1 MIELTE
7 NSVDPKSVYERILKD
22 GAGSVV
28 VHFGVVKP
36 VVSNRR
42 TRGIRFAPQGD
53 LRGEIESIECDLRNK
68 WGLTDVLLIRRVG
81 ELSIGEIILVAAV
94 SAPDREAAFAACRD
108 AVERFKKL
116 KHVKKQELFEAS

>member
-7 NSVDPKSVYERILKD
+7 KPIDPASVYERLSRD

-36 VVSNRR
+36 VVSDRR

-53 LRGEIESIECDLRNK
+53 LRGEIQSIEDELRKK

-94 SAPDREAAFAACRD
+94 AAPDREAAFAACRE

-116 KHVKKQELFEAS
+116 KRVQKEELFEK

>member
-7 NSVDPKSVYERILKD
+7 KAIDPKGIYERIFKD

-36 VVSNRR
+36 VVSDRR
-42 TRGIRFAPQGD
+42 TRGIRFAPKGD
-53 LRGEIESIECDLRNK
+53 MEGEIRSIEAELRKK
-68 WGLTDVLLIRRVG
+68 WGITDALLIRRVG
-81 ELSIGEIILVAAV
+81 ELSIGDLILVAAV
-94 SAPDREAAFAACRD
+94 SAPDREAAFGACHD

-116 KHVKKQELFEAS
+116 KCVQKEELFEGP

>member
-7 NSVDPKSVYERILKD
+7 KPIEPASIYERILKN

-36 VVSNRR
+36 VVSDRH

-53 LRGEIESIECDLRNK
+53 LSGELQSIETELRNK

-94 SAPDREAAFAACRD
+94 SAPDRESAFAACRD

-116 KHVKKQELFEAS
+116 NNVKKEELFEVG

>member
-7 NSVDPKSVYERILKD
+7 KPIEPASVYERLSRD

-36 VVSNRR
+36 VVSDRR

-53 LRGEIESIECDLRNK
+53 LRGEIQSIEDELRKK

-94 SAPDREAAFAACRD
+94 AAPDREAAFAACRD

-116 KHVKKQELFEAS
+116 KRVQKEELFEK

>member
-1 MIELTE
+1 MIEMTE
-7 NSVDPKSVYERILKD
+7 KAIEPTRVYERLFKN

-36 VVSNRR
+36 VVNDRH

-53 LRGEIESIECDLRNK
+53 LRGEIQSIETELRDK
-68 WGLTDVLLIRRVG
+68 WSLSDVLLIRRIG

-94 SAPDREAAFAACRD
+94 SAPDREAAFAACRE

-116 KHVKKQELFEAS
+116 RCMKKEELFEGN

>member
-7 NSVDPKSVYERILKD
+7 KPIEPASVYERLSRD

-36 VVSNRR
+36 VVSDRR
-42 TRGIRFAPQGD
+42 TRGIRFAAQGD
-53 LRGEIESIECDLRNK
+53 LLDEIQSIEAELRNK
-68 WGLTDVLLIRRVG
+68 WGVTGVLLIRRVG

-94 SAPDREAAFAACRD
+94 AAPDREAAFAACRD

-116 KHVKKQELFEAS
+116 KRVQKEELFEK